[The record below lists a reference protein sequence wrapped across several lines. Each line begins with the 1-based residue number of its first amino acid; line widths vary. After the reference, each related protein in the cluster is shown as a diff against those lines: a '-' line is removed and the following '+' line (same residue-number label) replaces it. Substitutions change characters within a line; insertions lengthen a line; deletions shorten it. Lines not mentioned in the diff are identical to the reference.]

1 MLLPVCDVPYPLRIP
16 LRIGMERSAGR
27 LHSFTCQVEAFACE
41 QRPRRLRL
49 PCPWKRRGPHHASW
63 PACRHTAGAA
73 AARFLVDVEDDDPQQ
88 LMARLTGNYKHGNE
102 RLARTTP
109 ALRVVVESTAIVG
122 RRVTVARSVCGT
134 PKRTSY
140 NLCYVES
147 MADTI
152 TFRPDEDAARAL
164 AVLTRDGTPVSSA
177 VRAALIDA
185 AREQARST
193 LRAEAEA
200 LAADEQDRAEAAQ
213 VLRDMESLR
222 AW

>member
-1 MLLPVCDVPYPLRIP
+1 M
-16 LRIGMERSAGR
+16 
-27 LHSFTCQVEAFACE
+27 
-41 QRPRRLRL
+41 
-49 PCPWKRRGPHHASW
+49 
-63 PACRHTAGAA
+63 
-73 AARFLVDVEDDDPQQ
+73 
-88 LMARLTGNYKHGNE
+88 
-102 RLARTTP
+102 
-109 ALRVVVESTAIVG
+109 
-122 RRVTVARSVCGT
+122 
-134 PKRTSY
+134 
-140 NLCYVES
+140 CYAEG

-164 AVLTRDGTPVSSA
+164 AVLTRDGTSVSSA

-185 AREQARST
+185 ARERARSA